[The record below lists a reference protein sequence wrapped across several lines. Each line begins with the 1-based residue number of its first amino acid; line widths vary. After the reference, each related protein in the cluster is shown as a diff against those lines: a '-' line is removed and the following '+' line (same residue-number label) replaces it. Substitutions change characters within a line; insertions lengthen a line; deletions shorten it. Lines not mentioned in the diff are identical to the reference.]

1 MFGLFQEKKQLRRQL
16 EILEL
21 ELSLS
26 KTELEISKE
35 AWRRNLDE
43 SFEERRKLTRL
54 LSEEQSKNRK
64 LEDELRDARR
74 DADLRDKMLG
84 WNLGALI
91 YFIEQRW
98 EPKTLLELLYE
109 KLSCVGK
116 RSAAIEYFR
125 SHGFEVKDE

>member
-35 AWRRNLDE
+35 AWKRNLDE

-64 LEDELRDARR
+64 LEEELRDARR

>member
-35 AWRRNLDE
+35 AWKRNLDE

-64 LEDELRDARR
+64 LEDELRNARR

-125 SHGFEVKDE
+125 SHGYEVKDE

>member
-35 AWRRNLDE
+35 AWKRNLDE

-91 YFIEQRW
+91 YFIERRW

>member
-35 AWRRNLDE
+35 AWMRNLDE

-109 KLSCVGK
+109 KLSCVGR